1 MFNMAEFLKTNL
13 IRGYWEGSFTEAQVN
28 IFSMNYL
35 MKGWFVQSDVE
46 EVLEGI
52 KPKEEIEE
60 ETE

>member
-1 MFNMAEFLKTNL
+1 MFDMTEFLKSNL
-13 IRGYWEGSFTEAQVN
+13 VRGYWDGSFTETQVN

-35 MKGWFVQSDVE
+35 MKGWFVQSDVD